1 MLDLN
6 KREKKKKKIR
16 TRRWCRHVTNRVLKK
31 KVMVVDGGTCSDG
44 RGIALIPC

>member
-6 KREKKKKKIR
+6 KREKGKKKIR
-16 TRRWCRHVTNRVLKK
+16 TRRWCRQVTDRVLKK

-44 RGIALIPC
+44 RRITLILC